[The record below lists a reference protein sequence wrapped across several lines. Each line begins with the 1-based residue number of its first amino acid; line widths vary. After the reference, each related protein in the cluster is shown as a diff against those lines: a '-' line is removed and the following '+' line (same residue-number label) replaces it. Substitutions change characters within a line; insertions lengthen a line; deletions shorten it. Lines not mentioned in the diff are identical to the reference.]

1 MSYNNINPAVP
12 LAAIVS
18 VLTNDSAL
26 QGASYLNGTNKVY
39 SKRAPTGAV
48 CPYLVVEP
56 KEIFTNGIFQF
67 TGEFRV
73 FCYTALLANGQISSI
88 GDSVLFRCQ
97 ELINDQQIAIT
108 GMSTVSMT
116 TSIVPSFFDPESD
129 DSKARGVLRIKFD
142 FGF

>member
-97 ELINDQQIAIT
+97 ELIKDRK
-108 GMSTVSMT
+108 SV
-116 TSIVPSFFDPESD
+116 V
-129 DSKARGVLRIKFD
+129 
-142 FGF
+142 